1 MWIYFLTKGM
11 LMISLEYITDELKNE
26 MKMNIADSQQY
37 YTWIDILKPLNLF
50 ENTLYLEIP
59 KSEMMFVYEKIWTPA
74 LQESLDKITK
84 NYDYNIKVVIIAKD
98 SESYSKILT
107 LGNNYEEDGQMRL
120 KQVSKFPKPL
130 LDRNYTFEN
139 FVQGKSNQYAHAI
152 ASAVTE
158 NIINDDPTKVYNP
171 LFIYGESGLGKT
183 HLMQAIAHKILE
195 ERDDLYVMYISSER
209 FTNELIASI
218 QPTSKNKNQNLN
230 QKFRDKYRSADILLI
245 DDIQFLSN
253 KEGTQT
259 ELFHTF
265 NDLYY
270 ADKQIVLSSDRP
282 PLEIKDLEDRL
293 LSRFS
298 WGITVDIGKP
308 DFETRVAILQKK
320 SDELGAYIDSEILT
334 YIAENIDTNIRDL
347 EGALSTA
354 IAYAKGDNRNNISLE
369 DAKKG
374 VNTRSLNK
382 QKHVSID
389 DIQQIVA
396 DKYSIKLSDLK
407 GKSRKKEIVK
417 PRHIAMYLA
426 RDILDDSLVTISNAF
441 SRDHTT
447 VMHGIDKVKDEI
459 LIDDNFREE
468 IDKLKKSIIE

>member
-1 MWIYFLTKGM
+1 
-11 LMISLEYITDELKNE
+11 MISLEYITDELKNE
-26 MKMNIADSQQY
+26 MKMNIADNQQY
-37 YTWIDILKPLNLF
+37 YTWIDILKPLNLY

-59 KSEMMFVYEKIWTPA
+59 KSEMMFVYEKIWTPS
-74 LQESLDKITK
+74 LQDALDKISK
-84 NYDYNIKVVIIAKD
+84 DYDYKLKVVIIAKD
-98 SESYSKILT
+98 SEAYSKILT

-152 ASAVTE
+152 ASAVTQ

-171 LFIYGESGLGKT
+171 LFIYGDSGLGKT

-195 ERDDLYVMYISSER
+195 ERDDIYVMYISSER

-218 QPTSKNKNQNLN
+218 QPSSKNKNQNLN
-230 QKFRDKYRSADILLI
+230 QEFRDKYRSADILLI

-354 IAYAKGDNRNNISLE
+354 IAYAKGDNRNNITMD

-396 DKYSIKLSDLK
+396 DNYAVKLSDLK
-407 GKSRKKEIVK
+407 GKSRKKDIVR

-447 VMHGIDKVKDEI
+447 IMHGIDKVKDEM
-459 LIDDNFREE
+459 LIDEAFSEE
-468 IDKLKKSIIE
+468 VENLKKSILE

>member
-1 MWIYFLTKGM
+1 
-11 LMISLEYITDELKNE
+11 MINLEYITNELKNE
-26 MKMNIADSQQY
+26 MKMNIPDESQY
-37 YTWIDILKPLNLF
+37 YTWIDILKPLNLY

-59 KSEMMFVYEKIWTPA
+59 KSNMIFVYDKIWTPS
-74 LQESLDKITK
+74 LQESLDRITK
-84 NYDYNIKVVIIAKD
+84 DEPGHYKVVVVARD
-98 SESYSKILT
+98 SDSYSRILT
-107 LGNNYEEDGQMRL
+107 LGNNFDDDGQMRI
-120 KQVSKFPKPL
+120 KGVNKYPKPL

-139 FVQGKSNQYAHAI
+139 FIQGKSNQYALAV

-158 NIINDDPTKVYNP
+158 NIINGHPNKVYNP
-171 LFIYGESGLGKT
+171 LFIYGDSGLGKT

-218 QPTSKNKNQNLN
+218 QPTSRSKNQNLN
-230 QKFRDKYRSADILLI
+230 QEFRDKYRSADILLI

-298 WGITVDIGKP
+298 WGITVDIQKP

-320 SDELGAYIDSEILT
+320 SDELGAFIDNEILT

-354 IAYAKGDNRNNISLE
+354 IAYAKGDGRNTINLE
-369 DAKKG
+369 DATKG
-374 VNTRSLNK
+374 INTRSINK
-382 QKHVSID
+382 RKHINIG
-389 DIQQIVA
+389 DIQKKVA
-396 DKYSIKLSDLK
+396 EKYAIKVSDLK
-407 GKSRKKEIVK
+407 GKSRKKEIVN
-417 PRHIAMYLA
+417 PRHIAMYLS
-426 RDILDDSLVTISNAF
+426 RDLTDSSLVTISNAF
-441 SRDHTT
+441 ERDHTT
-447 VMHGIDKVKDEI
+447 IMHGIDKVKDQMESDEDFKTEVED
-459 LIDDNFREE
+459 LRNSLTD
-468 IDKLKKSIIE
+468 